1 MDGEAIRKDGERT
14 AWKMTWIA
22 TWTAWMDGRRMRSS
36 GHPLLKIINRS
47 YIKSS
52 QQYSKIRGSVKIRS
66 NPAAAH
72 PPIMDI
78 LL

>member
-1 MDGEAIRKDGERT
+1 MDGKVIRKDGERT

-22 TWTAWMDGRRMRSS
+22 TWTA
-36 GHPLLKIINRS
+36 K
-47 YIKSS
+47 YEEEA
-52 QQYSKIRGSVKIRS
+52 SKIRL